1 MVLLAVGN
9 LAPSCPAAFK
19 ALHLYWNLIGA
30 RLQAGA
36 ERKQLMGKKL
46 SGIGVALLLILLL
59 VLAVRFALTSLET
72 APAASQTANIEKV
85 KREMKQIEAQKEAQL
100 QQVDDAEERKANS
113 ESK

>member
-1 MVLLAVGN
+1 MT
-9 LAPSCPAAFK
+9 
-19 ALHLYWNLIGA
+19 GA

-46 SGIGVALLLILLL
+46 SGIGIALLLILLL

-100 QQVDDAEERKANS
+100 KQVDEAEENKTDAQ
-113 ESK
+113 SK